1 MKEILSSDNKQIKL
15 LKKLKLKKYR
25 QESALFL
32 VENFVIIKDA
42 LNSGDDAQMIFLSSY
57 FIEKNK
63 EEVEFLKKHS
73 QAEFFEIT
81 DKLNKEFSSL
91 DTPSGVAAVY
101 SKVERELSSS
111 PKIYLDNINDPGNL
125 GTIMRSAAA
134 FGFENII
141 LSADCVD
148 IYNHKTISSAK
159 NSIFKLNV
167 LIDEEGTWLKK
178 NISKEMKL
186 YVSDVKDGQDVFEFK
201 ASLDFCLVLGS
212 ESHGVREEISKM
224 ADERLM
230 IRMGGNMESLNVAVA
245 AGIFFSVL
253 SRS

>member
-25 QESALFL
+25 QESDLFL

-42 LNSGDDAQMIFLSSY
+42 LNNGDDAQMIFLSPY
-57 FIEKNK
+57 FIDKNK

-81 DKLNKEFSSL
+81 DRLNKDFSSL

-101 SKVERELSSS
+101 KKKERELSSN

-125 GTIMRSAAA
+125 GTIMRSAVA

-141 LSADCVD
+141 LSSDCAD
-148 IYNHKTISSAK
+148 IYNNKTISSAK
-159 NSIFKLNV
+159 NSIFKLNILV
-167 LIDEEGTWLKK
+167 DEEGTWLKK
-178 NISKEMKL
+178 NIDKETKL
-186 YVSDVKDGQDVFEFK
+186 YVSDVRSGKNVFNFK
-201 ASLDFCLVLGS
+201 PSTNFCLVLGS
-212 ESHGVREEISKM
+212 ESRGVREEIIEM

-230 IRMGGNMESLNVAVA
+230 IKMSGNIESLNVAVA